1 MVLLHLF
8 RLTGHF
14 LSGLVRQ
21 LTRGMPSLVPVPK
34 KINSEVFCLLLP
46 SADICCSPKTPSTN
60 SASTYHI
67 KTTAAAVAPQQP
79 PHWSRE
85 CNNSKKKKLDIAKAG
100 ARMLCTCVGSE
111 MTVPASACTRKLQ
124 TRMFLWWCLLDHD
137 REAKNPP
144 LETDDKWRAECKCKD
159 DGECKSAILCM
170 LQCMIQEAQA
180 RICKTGC
187 I

>member
-85 CNNSKKKKLDIAKAG
+85 CNNSKKKKNLILQKRG
-100 ARMLCTCVGSE
+100 RECF
-111 MTVPASACTRKLQ
+111 VPALARRWQCLHPLAVASYKLG
-124 TRMFLWWCLLDHD
+124 CSY
-137 REAKNPP
+137 
-144 LETDDKWRAECKCKD
+144 DDVSWTMIVKLR
-159 DGECKSAILCM
+159 ILP
-170 LQCMIQEAQA
+170 
-180 RICKTGC
+180 
-187 I
+187 